1 LCYIGDTTIDP
12 GSFLAVGEIVIHQ
25 RIIFGL
31 LTTAA
36 VSLGAMRLIA
46 IEPVKLDGEQ
56 LFATK
61 IRPLF
66 VEKCLACHGAK
77 PDDIK
82 SSFDLRTRESALRGG
97 ESGDLAIVLGKPE
110 KSLLY
115 QAVRWDGLEMPP
127 KKNDRLTGEQI
138 ELIRQWIV
146 AGAPWADTRRAA
158 ADSPRASSLST
169 KNASWSDTDGV
180 PVKTSG
186 GLTAEWTNRRYK
198 SESIWEY
205 QPITRPNVPKPTI
218 DAARMKN
225 PIDAF
230 VQARL
235 AKAGVTRLAD
245 AADDRTFIR
254 RATFDLLGLP
264 PTAAEVQTFLADK
277 SPNARE
283 RLIDRLLASPH
294 YGEQQARHWLDA
306 VRYAD
311 TSGFSNDVERPNAW
325 RYRDYVIRSFNGD
338 KRYDR
343 FITEQLAGDEL
354 DPKNPEMLIAVGFLR
369 MGPWEHTTMT
379 VAAVTRQQF
388 LDDVTQ
394 NVGVALLGQGLRC
407 ASCHD
412 HKFDPIPTRD
422 YYRLQAIFAPVQFVE
437 RPAAFLAS
445 ENVSGFANA
454 RKRVKSRLANLDTL
468 QRGLRQKS
476 LDARAAY
483 LRERGARKL
492 EDLPI
497 EKRPTGGNFGN
508 EFGLSKTEQS
518 LQKIYEKNRLYL
530 ERELERFEPNAL
542 SLYDGTDNGY
552 LSVKPVYAVSTKRG
566 GVVPAVRILAGGSLE
581 SPLDAVKPGLLSAM
595 TGANDLEKLKATNTV
610 PDTTEG
616 RRVALAKW
624 IASRD
629 NTLTARVMVN
639 RIWQQHFGKGIVA
652 TANNFGSMGAR
663 PVHPELLDWLATW
676 FVEHDWSIK
685 QLHRLIM
692 TSATYQEASDH
703 PDRDQIDTIDPT
715 DSLLAHF
722 PPRRLA
728 AEEIRDSLLAITGE
742 LNPEMGG
749 PGVFPEINW
758 EVATQP
764 RHIMGSVAPAY
775 LPSKTPQERN
785 RRTIYAFRYRTLPDP
800 FLEVFNRPGCDTSC
814 ESRDQTTVTPQAF
827 ALLNSEFVQHRA
839 LAHAATLYKDFPTLE
854 ERLRATIMH
863 MYGRLATA
871 SEIDI
876 CKKHFEESISRHRK
890 EVLKPV
896 PLPTHVKRG
905 MIEEF
910 TGEMVYWD
918 EELSLEDYQRDT
930 MPWDV
935 GPDVRA
941 LADVCL
947 VLLNSNE
954 FLYVR

>member
-1 LCYIGDTTIDP
+1 MIH
-12 GSFLAVGEIVIHQ
+12 GSINLLLATATALLATLPIV
-25 RIIFGL
+25 
-31 LTTAA
+31 AA
-36 VSLGAMRLIA
+36 
-46 IEPVKLDGEQ
+46 EPTETDGQQ

-61 IRPLF
+61 IRPIF
-66 VEKCLACHGAK
+66 AEKCLACHGAK
-77 PDDIK
+77 ADDIK

-97 ESGDLAIVLGKPE
+97 ESGEPAIVPGVPE

-127 KKNDRLTGEQI
+127 KKNDRLAVEQVD
-138 ELIRQWIV
+138 LIRQWIV
-146 AGAPWADTRRAA
+146 AGAPWVDE
-158 ADSPRASSLST
+158 ST
-169 KNASWSDTDGV
+169 KVAPGSNWTDVDGIV
-180 PVKTSG
+180 VKTSG
-186 GLTAEWTNRRYK
+186 GLSPEWTNRRYK
-198 SESIWEY
+198 PENIWAY
-205 QPITRPNVPKPTI
+205 QLIKRPNVPKLAI
-218 DAARMKN
+218 DAARTKN

-230 VQARL
+230 IQARL
-235 AKAGVTRLAD
+235 AKAGITRLPDTAD
-245 AADDRTFIR
+245 KRTFIR
-254 RATFDLLGLP
+254 RAAFDLLGLP
-264 PTAAEVQTFLADK
+264 PTAAEVDRFLADK
-277 SPNARE
+277 SPDVRE
-283 RLIDRLLASPH
+283 RLIDRLLASRH
-294 YGEQQARHWLDA
+294 YGEQQARHWLDV

-311 TSGFSNDVERPNAW
+311 TSGFSNDIERPNAW
-325 RYRDYVIRSFNGD
+325 RYRDYVIRSFNSD
-338 KRYDR
+338 KPYDR
-343 FITEQLAGDEL
+343 FVTEQLAGDEL
-354 DPKNPEMLIAVGFLR
+354 NPKDPEMLVAVGFLR
-369 MGPWEHTTMT
+369 MGPWEHTAMT

-388 LDDVTQ
+388 LDDVTH

-422 YYRLQAIFAPVQFVE
+422 YYRLQAIFAPVQFAE
-437 RPAAFLAS
+437 RPASFLAS
-445 ENVSGFANA
+445 ENVTRFAKA
-454 RKRVKSRLANLDTL
+454 RQRVESRLASLGRL

-476 LDARAAY
+476 SDAKTAY
-483 LRERGARKL
+483 LRERGVSKL
-492 EDLPI
+492 DELPP
-497 EKRPTGGNFGN
+497 EKRPPGGNFGN
-508 EFGLSKTEQS
+508 EFGLTKTEQS
-518 LQKIYEKNRLYL
+518 LQKINEKNRLYL

-566 GVVPAVRILAGGSLE
+566 GVVPTVHILAGGSLE

-595 TGANDLEKLKATNTV
+595 AGANDLEKPTAWNTV
-610 PDTTEG
+610 SDSIGG
-616 RRVALAKW
+616 RRLALANW
-624 IASRD
+624 IASPQ
-629 NTLTARVMVN
+629 NTLTARVIVN

-652 TANNFGSMGAR
+652 TPNNFGSMGAR
-663 PVHPELLDWLATW
+663 PTHPELLDWLSIW
-676 FVEHDWSIK
+676 FIEHDWSIK

-692 TSATYQEASDH
+692 TSATYQEAGDH
-703 PDRDQIDTIDPT
+703 PDRSKVDAIDATN
-715 DSLLAHF
+715 SLLAYF
-722 PPRRLA
+722 PSRRLA

-758 EVATQP
+758 EVAVQP

-785 RRTIYAFRYRTLPDP
+785 RRTVYAFRYRTLPDP
-800 FLEVFNRPGCDTSC
+800 FLEVFNRPGSDVSC

-827 ALLNSEFVQHRA
+827 ALLNSEFVQHRS
-839 LAHAATLYKDFPTLE
+839 LAFAGKLQKDFPTLGKQ
-854 ERLRATIMH
+854 LQAAFTQT
-863 MYGRLATA
+863 YGRPATA
-871 SEIDI
+871 DELAL
-876 CKKHFEESISRHRK
+876 CRKHFEGSLDRHRR

-896 PLPTHVKRG
+896 ALPTHVRRG

-918 EELSLEDYQRDT
+918 EKLPLEDYQRDT

-935 GPDVRA
+935 APDVRA